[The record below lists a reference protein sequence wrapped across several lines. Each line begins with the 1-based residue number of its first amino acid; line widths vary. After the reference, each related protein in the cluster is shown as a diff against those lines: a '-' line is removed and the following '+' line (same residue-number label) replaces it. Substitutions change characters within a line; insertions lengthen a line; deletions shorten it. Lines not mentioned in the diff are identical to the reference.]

1 MFFIHGPPVLNPR
14 RCLYQN
20 CSVVLDYNSGVDGRP
35 GNQPRFT
42 RVVGNLVREVGL
54 WQKQSGAWSQ
64 HLTAATHL
72 ESNVFFNGP
81 HSAVDLWCTM
91 QNTRGVSYLNHF
103 QKHKQCTYF
112 TMCMSNVY
120 CVARAVCFIHGP
132 PVFTILGRLQRR
144 LRWVHSKACRAPR
157 TWY

>member
-1 MFFIHGPPVLNPR
+1 VTRCDGNGLFLSNYNRNATILGNEFSFTGDNAMSSFGSTG

-20 CSVVLDYNSGVDGRP
+20 CSIILDYNSGVDGRP

-72 ESNVFFNGP
+72 ESNVLFNGP
-81 HSAVDLWCTM
+81 HSAVDF
-91 QNTRGVSYLNHF
+91 NDAFGGKDVVSGNAMF
-103 QKHKQCTYF
+103 NWNRQTF
-112 TMCMSNVY
+112 
-120 CVARAVCFIHGP
+120 AHG
-132 PVFTILGRLQRR
+132 Q
-144 LRWVHSKACRAPR
+144 
-157 TWY
+157 